1 MLLSVFSINR
11 VFFLSLGGVCFL
23 IIPFFWLALMFDYK
37 ALENFMIKFSESNF
51 VGYPIPEL
59 FGASKTDSVVSQVFR
74 MKIFLSLAILA
85 YSLFFISLYSIEENS
100 RRLKFL
106 FRGISIPL
114 FLLIVAFWLK
124 FVGEDH
130 IVVKS
135 EKNELFIA
143 TTVSLVFSILLFA
156 YSFRSQKKKRSMV
169 PGKLSKSFS
178 EPAVDQPSKPNG
190 ETQKELTGAKE
201 LTPIPAIETELPEQ
215 KSADETSINLPADS
229 DLTPPENNVDSD
241 GIPLNGEVG
250 EESKDTE
257 ESTQE
262 TAVIETVSE
271 NLSTQDSNTE
281 ENLPEKKPLEEE
293 INPNQNEEDGI
304 TSPLNTSIEISENEQ
319 DLPTDTSEEN
329 KID

>member
-169 PGKLSKSFS
+169 PGKLSKGFS
-178 EPAVDQPSKPNG
+178 APSVDQPSKPNE

-215 KSADETSINLPADS
+215 KSADETSNNLPADS

-257 ESTQE
+257 ESIQE
-262 TAVIETVSE
+262 TAVIETESE

-281 ENLPEKKPLEEE
+281 ENLPEKEPLEEE
-293 INPNQNEEDGI
+293 INPTQNQEDGI

-319 DLPTDTSEEN
+319 DLPSDTSEEN

>member
-1 MLLSVFSINR
+1 MLSFVFSINR

-59 FGASKTDSVVSQVFR
+59 FGAGEADSVVSQVFR
-74 MKIFLSLAILA
+74 MKIFLSLALLA

-135 EKNELFIA
+135 EKNELFFA

-156 YSFRSQKKKRSMV
+156 YSLRSQKKKRSMV
-169 PGKLSKSFS
+169 AGKRSKGVSAPS
-178 EPAVDQPSKPNG
+178 VEQPSKPNE
-190 ETQKELTGAKE
+190 ETQEDLTGAKE

-215 KSADETSINLPADS
+215 KSADESSNDLPPES
-229 DLTPPENNVDSD
+229 DLAPPENNLDPD
-241 GIPLNGEVG
+241 GIPLNEEVG
-250 EESKDTE
+250 EELKDTK
-257 ESTQE
+257 ESAQE
-262 TAVIETVSE
+262 TAVIDTVSE
-271 NLSTQDSNTE
+271 NSATTVSNTE
-281 ENLPEKKPLEEE
+281 ENLPEKEHLEED
-293 INPNQNEEDGI
+293 INPNQNQEDGI
-304 TSPLNTSIEISENEQ
+304 TSPISSSTEISENEQ
-319 DLPTDTSEEN
+319 DLPPDTSEEN
-329 KID
+329 KKD

>member
-1 MLLSVFSINR
+1 MLSSVFSINR

-59 FGASKTDSVVSQVFR
+59 FGAAEADSVVSQVFR
-74 MKIFLSLAILA
+74 MKIFLSLALLA
-85 YSLFFISLYSIEENS
+85 YSLFFISLYSIEGNYK
-100 RRLKFL
+100 RLKFL

-135 EKNELFIA
+135 EKNELFLA

-156 YSFRSQKKKRSMV
+156 YSFRSRKKKPSMV
-169 PGKLSKSFS
+169 AGKLSKGVSAPS
-178 EPAVDQPSKPNG
+178 VEQPSKPNN
-190 ETQKELTGAKE
+190 ETQKDLTGAKE
-201 LTPIPAIETELPEQ
+201 LTPIPTIETELPEQ
-215 KSADETSINLPADS
+215 KSADETSNDLPAES
-229 DLTPPENNVDSD
+229 DLILPENNSDPD
-241 GIPLNGEVG
+241 GISLNGEFG
-250 EESKDTE
+250 EELKDTE

-262 TAVIETVSE
+262 TAVIDTVSD
-271 NLSTQDSNTE
+271 NSATQASNTE
-281 ENLPEKKPLEEE
+281 ENLPEKDPFDED
-293 INPNQNEEDGI
+293 INPSQNQEDGI
-304 TSPLNTSIEISENEQ
+304 TAPLSSNTKISENEQ
-319 DLPTDTSEEN
+319 DLPTVTTEEN
-329 KID
+329 KND

>member
-1 MLLSVFSINR
+1 MLSSVFSINR

-74 MKIFLSLAILA
+74 MKIFLSLVLLA

-169 PGKLSKSFS
+169 PGKLSKGFS
-178 EPAVDQPSKPNG
+178 APSVDQPSKPNG

-215 KSADETSINLPADS
+215 KSADETSNDLPVES
-229 DLTPPENNVDSD
+229 DLTSPEITLDTD
-241 GIPLNGEVG
+241 GIPLNGE
-250 EESKDTE
+250 ELKDTE

-262 TAVIETVSE
+262 TAVIETESE
-271 NLSTQDSNTE
+271 NLAIQESNTE
-281 ENLPEKKPLEEE
+281 ENLPEKEPLEEE
-293 INPNQNEEDGI
+293 FSSNQNQEDGI
-304 TSPLNTSIEISENEQ
+304 TSPLSTSTEVSENEQ
-319 DLPTDTSEEN
+319 DLPPDTSEEN

>member
-156 YSFRSQKKKRSMV
+156 YSFRSQKKKRSIV
-169 PGKLSKSFS
+169 PGKLSKGFS
-178 EPAVDQPSKPNG
+178 APSVDQPSKPNG

-257 ESTQE
+257 ESIQE
-262 TAVIETVSE
+262 TAVIETESE

>member
-169 PGKLSKSFS
+169 PGKLSKGFS
-178 EPAVDQPSKPNG
+178 APSVDQPSKPNG

-201 LTPIPAIETELPEQ
+201 LTPIPAIETELPEK

>member
-1 MLLSVFSINR
+1 
-11 VFFLSLGGVCFL
+11 
-23 IIPFFWLALMFDYK
+23 MFDYK

-74 MKIFLSLAILA
+74 MKIFLSLVLLA

-114 FLLIVAFWLK
+114 FLLIVSFWLK
-124 FVGEDH
+124 FLGEDH

-169 PGKLSKSFS
+169 AGKLSQGVSAS
-178 EPAVDQPSKPNG
+178 SVEQHMKPNG
-190 ETQKELTGAKE
+190 ETQLDPTGAKE
-201 LTPIPAIETELPEQ
+201 LTPIPAIETELPDQ
-215 KSADETSINLPADS
+215 KPADEISNDFPIES
-229 DLTPPENNVDSD
+229 DLTPPENTLDTD
-241 GIPLNGEVG
+241 GMASNREVG
-250 EESKDTE
+250 EELKDTK
-257 ESTQE
+257 ESIQQ
-262 TAVIETVSE
+262 TAVNDTVSE
-271 NLSTQDSNTE
+271 NLVIKQSNTE
-281 ENLPEKKPLEEE
+281 ENLQEKEPQEED
-293 INPNQNEEDGI
+293 INPNKNQEDGI
-304 TSPLNTSIEISENEQ
+304 TSPLTTRTEVSENEQ
-319 DLPTDTSEEN
+319 IHPLDTSEEN
-329 KID
+329 EKRLIKNAEIL

>member
-1 MLLSVFSINR
+1 
-11 VFFLSLGGVCFL
+11 
-23 IIPFFWLALMFDYK
+23 MFDYK

-169 PGKLSKSFS
+169 PGKLSKGFS
-178 EPAVDQPSKPNG
+178 APSVDQPSKPNG
-190 ETQKELTGAKE
+190 KTQKELTGAKE

-241 GIPLNGEVG
+241 GIPLNGEAG

-271 NLSTQDSNTE
+271 NLSTQDSSTE

-304 TSPLNTSIEISENEQ
+304 TSPLNTSIDISENEQ